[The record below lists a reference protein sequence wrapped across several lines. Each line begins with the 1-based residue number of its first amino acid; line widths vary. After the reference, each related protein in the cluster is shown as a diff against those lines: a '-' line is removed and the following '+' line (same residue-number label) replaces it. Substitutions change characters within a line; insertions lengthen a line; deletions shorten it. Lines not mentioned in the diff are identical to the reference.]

1 MSGGDG
7 DERAGVSCLDKD
19 MILQGAND
27 GESVSFFE
35 SGVLSLRS
43 G

>member
-27 GESVSFFE
+27 RESLSFLE
-35 SGVLSLRS
+35 SGALFLRN
-43 G
+43 

>member
-27 GESVSFFE
+27 GKVYRF
-35 SGVLSLRS
+35 LRVAYCL
-43 G
+43 